1 MNNVYVKKVDL
12 PVTVG
17 AYTIKD
23 KNDDYTVFLNERR
36 NYENQLEAY
45 LHELNHIKNGDFY
58 KEGSVDV
65 IEKSTH

>member
-12 PVTVG
+12 PGTVG
-17 AYTIKD
+17 AYTLKD

-36 NYENQLEAY
+36 SYEKQLEAY
-45 LHELNHIKNGDFY
+45 LHELKHIINGDFY
-58 KEGSVDV
+58 KDDPVDV